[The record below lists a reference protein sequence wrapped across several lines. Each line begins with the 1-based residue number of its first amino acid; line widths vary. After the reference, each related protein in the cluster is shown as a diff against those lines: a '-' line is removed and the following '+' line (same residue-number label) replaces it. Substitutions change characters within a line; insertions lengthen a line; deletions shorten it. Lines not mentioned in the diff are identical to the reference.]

1 MADTQKTHLN
11 GSGLHYSS
19 SNNCK
24 DISAPPVD
32 EETLSRL
39 ESLMNEFFYPN
50 TSNERKRQIESIL
63 SEFSSMPNSWQA
75 SFLYFELSSNEYTQM
90 FCLTVIETFI
100 NQRWH
105 TVPSDMRAT
114 FRNSLWNHL
123 MEHQA
128 QMTNP
133 IRNKFCKIM
142 VSIARFDWPYAYADY
157 MTNVLELLTPENVHN
172 IAHSSTHSL
181 ILLSL
186 NLLGMTVEE
195 LTSPSCNNHF
205 SSNRQVE
212 LIKLVESN
220 LPAMLHSLTALLE
233 VIISKQINFIS
244 ATPPPSPTSSPSSTF
259 GNLNKANDTLNS
271 VFQMSIKKGL
281 FESIPDMDSNFVQMT
296 AQILSCLSRIIAFM
310 PSTYYSN
317 LNQTL
322 LSALY
327 VFANFG
333 CFNPSYNSAKLGLAA
348 MVCINELM
356 SKASAFNSDTNEF
369 IYNVFHNT
377 FLILQRIITSVLK
390 VVPNG
395 EDTSLTSEPDEEYL
409 KKFIDFLKLFIG
421 GHLGRFEKFISFPTK
436 DFLTLLLEFTTKMH
450 HSLECYLMLLE
461 VWSIYLDY
469 LESCQTVKHKD
480 KGALSEKLQEI
491 KEPIFSLLLFMIRSI
506 QYSCNLEY
514 LQQLDDCT
522 VDDDDR
528 TEFEQYVQTSI
539 ETIAK
544 IGDIYSEETIG
555 YIDSYFNEKLQ
566 SIHYGLEFFVNN
578 KSAVVLNGHHS
589 NSSSG
594 KLFSAEM
601 CQQPLGQLQLSI
613 YDFITTL
620 QVISRF
626 SHCFVDDNCFEKY
639 FSRTRLIF
647 DKLFEILQF
656 LEAQHCCDV
665 YHLNALSA
673 EFFLLKAQLLA
684 TFKAYIVWFQQLSC
698 HSLSPDIKATDPAVL
713 LHGGG
718 VEGSTAATE
727 AMLTTIFNTCSSIIC
742 DTSLVEVRH
751 GAGEV
756 TLAKRKLFHSAA
768 LTLNTFSTNVR
779 PAMVFALSSVQ
790 RLFDQNILANVLQL
804 CDINSNINDSSGGSH
819 GGSVQQQQQQQSS
832 SGKEGKGV
840 GLQLDC
846 SSQPSVSV
854 TDQILISQA
863 ISNLLILPWFARQND
878 SQEWERRSVCLN
890 HFVVNFLQLFNKLNF
905 SSIELADSAL
915 LSSSKSRGGRG
926 SGDENRKCPNVFCR
940 SLFILRKVI
949 KSHTDSP
956 VKSKQMLFSSLD
968 SSLEAFTQLLV
979 HNTFLHTTVVG
990 CQITENILA
999 LFLVVFDVLL
1009 AQMHIEFV
1017 KRTIQTLLQI
1027 IHTLDVLSPTNG
1039 GGAQLQHGSQK
1050 ENSALK
1056 VIIKFLRLLGLII
1069 KQTSFNASLRFLLP
1083 GIIDFT
1089 VAHIQSNLISVK
1101 STTSIYFNSVSGQSY
1116 DTYGK
1121 LLRVYYRF
1129 LFDLVHNNCRY
1140 FFPQSNVNKITF
1152 DSGSGATG
1160 ESNSHQRHFES
1171 IMEIFGQSFMQPEN
1185 IQLYRQNVE
1194 ALESLNGTIRLYSRA
1209 SFKSTF
1215 LERFLYLFVQTLLD
1229 RSLDL
1234 LDELLYTIVYHLV
1247 EVDFDHF
1254 YNAFIPKFLV
1264 NIQHLN
1270 DMQRSELV
1278 ANFNIGRLQSATHE
1292 AQIDFP
1298 TFSANLNRLLCD
1310 IRFYHKCNSV

>member
-1 MADTQKTHLN
+1 
-11 GSGLHYSS
+11 
-19 SNNCK
+19 
-24 DISAPPVD
+24 
-32 EETLSRL
+32 
-39 ESLMNEFFYPN
+39 
-50 TSNERKRQIESIL
+50 
-63 SEFSSMPNSWQA
+63 
-75 SFLYFELSSNEYTQM
+75 
-90 FCLTVIETFI
+90 
-100 NQRWH
+100 
-105 TVPSDMRAT
+105 
-114 FRNSLWNHL
+114 
-123 MEHQA
+123 
-128 QMTNP
+128 
-133 IRNKFCKIM
+133 
-142 VSIARFDWPYAYADY
+142 
-157 MTNVLELLTPENVHN
+157 
-172 IAHSSTHSL
+172 
-181 ILLSL
+181 
-186 NLLGMTVEE
+186 
-195 LTSPSCNNHF
+195 
-205 SSNRQVE
+205 
-212 LIKLVESN
+212 
-220 LPAMLHSLTALLE
+220 
-233 VIISKQINFIS
+233 
-244 ATPPPSPTSSPSSTF
+244 
-259 GNLNKANDTLNS
+259 
-271 VFQMSIKKGL
+271 MSIKKGL
-281 FESIPDMDSNFVQMT
+281 FESIPEMDNDFVQMT
-296 AQILSCLSRIIAFM
+296 AQIFSCLSRIIAFM

-322 LSALY
+322 LSAIY

-333 CFNPSYNSAKLGLAA
+333 CFNTSYNSAKLGLAA
-348 MVCINELM
+348 MTCINELM
-356 SKASAFNSDTNEF
+356 SKASAFNSNEF

-377 FLILQRIITSVLK
+377 FLILQRIITTVLK
-390 VVPNG
+390 APNG
-395 EDTSLTSEPDEEYL
+395 EEASLCSSPDEDYL
-409 KKFIDFLKLFIG
+409 KKFIDFLKLFIS
-421 GHLGRFEKFISFPTK
+421 GHLGRFEKFITFPTK

-450 HSLECYLMLLE
+450 HSQECYLMLLD

-480 KGALSEKLQEI
+480 KSALTEKLQEI
-491 KEPIFSLLLFMIRSI
+491 KDPIFSLLLFIIRSI
-506 QYSCNLEY
+506 QYSCNHEY

-522 VDDDDR
+522 LDDDDR

-544 IGDIYSEETIG
+544 IGDIYCEETIS
-555 YIDSYFNEKLQ
+555 YIDNYFNEKLQ

-578 KSAVVLNGHHS
+578 KSAVVLNGHHRS
-589 NSSSG
+589 SSSG
-594 KLFSAEM
+594 KLFSSEM

-620 QVISRF
+620 QVVSRF
-626 SHCFVDDNCFEKY
+626 SHCFVDEFFENY
-639 FSRTRLIF
+639 FSRTKMIF

-656 LEAQHCCDV
+656 LETQHCCDV

-684 TFKAYIVWFQQLSC
+684 TFKAYIVWFQQLC
-698 HSLSPDIKATDPAVL
+698 VHSSSTDKGVL
-713 LHGGG
+713 
-718 VEGSTAATE
+718 EESSAA
-727 AMLTTIFNTCSSIIC
+727 AALLTTIFNTCCSIIC
-742 DTSLVEVRH
+742 DTSLVDVRAH
-751 GAGEV
+751 GVGGV

-779 PAMVFALSSVQ
+779 PSMVFGLTSVQ
-790 RLFDQNILANVLQL
+790 RLFDQRILANVLQL
-804 CDINSNINDSSGGSH
+804 CDINSNINDSNSSAPAG
-819 GGSVQQQQQQQSS
+819 QLQSS
-832 SGKEGKGV
+832 GDAKG
-840 GLQLDC
+840 GTLNDL
-846 SSQPSVSV
+846 SSHFSVTV
-854 TDQILISQA
+854 TDQILISQS
-863 ISNLLILPWFARQND
+863 ISNLLVLPWFGRQSD

-905 SSIELADSAL
+905 SSIELASSAV
-915 LSSSKSRGGRG
+915 SSNGKLGRG
-926 SGDENRKCPNVFCR
+926 KRNGEENRKCPNVFCR
-940 SLFILRKVI
+940 SLYILRKVI

-1009 AQMHIEFV
+1009 AQMHIDFV

-1027 IHTLDVLSPTNG
+1027 IHTLDVLSPSSTS
-1039 GGAQLQHGSQK
+1039 GALQHGSQK

-1101 STTSIYFNSVSGQSY
+1101 SSTCIYFNNVSGQSY

-1129 LFDLVHNNCRY
+1129 LYDLMLNNCRY
-1140 FFPQSNVNKITF
+1140 FFPLSNVNKITF
-1152 DSGSGATG
+1152 DSGGNGSTA
-1160 ESNSHQRHFES
+1160 ENANNHIRHFES

-1194 ALESLNGTIRLYSRA
+1194 ALESLNETIKLFSRA

-1234 LDELLYTIVYHLV
+1234 LDELLYTMVYLLV
-1247 EVDFDHF
+1247 EVDFVHF
-1254 YNAFIPKFLV
+1254 YDVFIPKFLV

-1278 ANFNIGRLQSATHE
+1278 ANFNVGRLQSATHE